1 MRRRYAVHL
10 NARCVVLY
18 SHDALLYMLLQHGHT
33 HRIVPLDNQLR
44 PGRAAEVL
52 KIGPE
57 DLHGRGRSSQSRR
70 RHGRGGPSASADV
83 AGHSAGIGF
92 IHQDS
97 RAVSMAWCIKHTHPS
112 LSAAEPALLTRLCI
126 QSVSVGVEW
135 GGSRRQRTD
144 AQVRAHVK
152 EDGPCEHMC
161 A

>member
-1 MRRRYAVHL
+1 MHL

-18 SHDALLYMLLQHGHT
+18 SHALLYMLLQHGHT

-70 RHGRGGPSASADV
+70 IHGRGGPSASADV

-97 RAVSMAWCIKHTHPS
+97 REVSMAWC
-112 LSAAEPALLTRLCI
+112 EPALLTRLCI

-135 GGSRRQRTD
+135 GGSGDSEQMHRCVRT
-144 AQVRAHVK
+144 
-152 EDGPCEHMC
+152 
-161 A
+161 